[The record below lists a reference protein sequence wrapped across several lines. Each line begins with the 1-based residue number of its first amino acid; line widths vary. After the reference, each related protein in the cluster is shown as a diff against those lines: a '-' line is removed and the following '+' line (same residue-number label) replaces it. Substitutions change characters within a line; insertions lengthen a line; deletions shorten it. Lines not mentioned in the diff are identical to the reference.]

1 MMPIQ
6 MGLFMGENRR
16 ELGLAE
22 RVQSAGG
29 DDDGMRPP
37 GDLRRSFQLGQWF
50 RQDSMKNAPSV
61 VYRSAGGGIIDA

>member
-1 MMPIQ
+1 VSKAPVVVTTTT
-6 MGLFMGENRR
+6 
-16 ELGLAE
+16 AC
-22 RVQSAGG
+22 
-29 DDDGMRPP
+29 